1 MARSCQVMVVKT
13 FFRNQM
19 KKKKKKEKKRKKRKK
34 KERKMRKTL
43 TITSILLPLYL
54 LAK

>member
-19 KKKKKKEKKRKKRKK
+19 KKKKK
-34 KERKMRKTL
+34 ERKEDEKNFN
-43 TITSILLPLYL
+43 YY
-54 LAK
+54 